1 MELQRV
7 PKTFEELQQF
17 LKEQEKI
24 LLAQLNQV
32 PKELFNKWD
41 EYSSRVSERQLLL
54 DKVIA
59 EIEEKQDQPA
69 VEFLMVRLHPPL
81 SPVTPGGAGDT
92 QLAPCASWCGRVGM
106 RCGVT
111 PSPLHLLHAAGQPL
125 EGVPCPS
132 ALPELTRVF
141 PLPGHW

>member
-1 MELQRV
+1 MSELQRV
-7 PKTFEELQQF
+7 PEAFGELRQF

-32 PKELFNKWD
+32 PQELVKKWD
-41 EYSSRVSERQLLL
+41 EYNSRVSEK

-59 EIEEKQDQPA
+59 EIEEKQDQPV

-92 QLAPCASWCGRVGM
+92 QLAPSAS
-106 RCGVT
+106 
-111 PSPLHLLHAAGQPL
+111 
-125 EGVPCPS
+125 
-132 ALPELTRVF
+132 
-141 PLPGHW
+141 